1 MVRTLS
7 GQNNDQSN
15 DAPLLDHLEELR
27 TRIIWAVVIWA
38 LASVAGW
45 FLVEPISAA
54 MRGLLS
60 GYEGSGGKV
69 NFVFTGLTDK
79 ISASFQIALF
89 AGLVLAMPGI
99 VWQLWSYIAPALT
112 RSERRFGSPFVIF
125 LGVMFAVGVAFAY
138 FVVLPYAIPF
148 LLGFGPFADITN
160 QIPLPSYILSISLYL
175 LVFGLVFE
183 LPMVMYLLGR
193 FGLMTASFLSAYRR
207 HAIMAIVTLSAVIT
221 PTVDP
226 VNLAFMAV
234 PLWVLFEFGIVLVRV
249 AQRGRVSELEAA

>member
-1 MVRTLS
+1 MVRSLTN
-7 GQNNDQSN
+7 QKVNQSN

-27 TRIIWAVVIWA
+27 IRIIWSVVIWA
-38 LASVAGW
+38 LASVASW
-45 FLVEPISAA
+45 FLVEPISIA

-60 GYEGSGGKV
+60 GYEGSSGKV

-79 ISASFQIALF
+79 LSASFQIALF

-99 VWQLWSYIAPALT
+99 VWQLWSFIAPGLT
-112 RSERRFGSPFVIF
+112 RAERRFGSPFVIF

-148 LLGFGPFADITN
+148 LLGFGPFAEITN

-207 HAIMAIVTLSAVIT
+207 HAIMAIITISAVIT
-221 PTVDP
+221 PTIDP
-226 VNLAFMAV
+226 VNLAFMAI
-234 PLWVLFEFGIVLVRV
+234 PLWVLFEFGIVLVRI
-249 AQRGRVSELEAA
+249 AQHGRGRELEPT